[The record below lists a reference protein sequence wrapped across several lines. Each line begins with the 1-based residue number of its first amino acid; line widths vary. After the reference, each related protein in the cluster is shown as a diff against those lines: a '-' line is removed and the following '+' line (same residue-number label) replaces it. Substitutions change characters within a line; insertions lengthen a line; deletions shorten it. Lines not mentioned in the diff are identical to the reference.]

1 MSDNKQPKNNTP
13 NIGKNTQW
21 DSQFPD
27 PSAGSTLPKPP
38 TSLKPK
44 DNKPKK

>member
-1 MSDNKQPKNNTP
+1 MGDNKQPKDNTP

-21 DSQFPD
+21 DRDFPE

-38 TSLKPK
+38 TSIRPK
-44 DNKPKK
+44 DNGSKK